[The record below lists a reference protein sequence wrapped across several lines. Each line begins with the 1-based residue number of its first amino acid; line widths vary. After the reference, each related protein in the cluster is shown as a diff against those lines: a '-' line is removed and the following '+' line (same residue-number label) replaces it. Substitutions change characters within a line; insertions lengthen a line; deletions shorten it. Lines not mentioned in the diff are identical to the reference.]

1 MGGQQNKP
9 CCRTCLIGDGGIS
22 LIGAELLCD
31 GRELPKVFIVSSGP
45 VNLDIRPLSPYR
57 KQLLDA
63 IDDLRSKSWS
73 DRQIADHFNL
83 MGLLTPRGHRWLPQ
97 SVFSMRKKREMALAK
112 NGS

>member
-1 MGGQQNKP
+1 
-9 CCRTCLIGDGGIS
+9 
-22 LIGAELLCD
+22 
-31 GRELPKVFIVSSGP
+31 

-63 IDDLRSKSWS
+63 IDDLRIKSWS

-83 MGLLTPRGHRWLPQ
+83 IGLLTPRGHRWLPQ

-112 NGS
+112 NGSVKDVTNRIVPPPPFRGLLPTDKYGTLKD

>member
-9 CCRTCLIGDGGIS
+9 CCRTCLFSHGGVS
-22 LIGAELLCD
+22 LIGAELLCH
-31 GRELPKVFIVSSGP
+31 GRELPKFLIVSSGP

-63 IDDLRSKSWS
+63 IDDLRIKSWS

-83 MGLLTPRGHRWLPQ
+83 IGLLTPRGHRWLPQ
-97 SVFSMRKKREMALAK
+97 SVFSLRKKWEMGLAK
-112 NGS
+112 IG

>member
-1 MGGQQNKP
+1 VGGQQNKP
-9 CCRTCLIGDGGIS
+9 CCRTCLFSHGGVS

-31 GRELPKVFIVSSGP
+31 GRDLPKVFIVSCGP

-63 IDDLRSKSWS
+63 IDALRIKSWS

-83 MGLLTPRGHRWLPQ
+83 MGWLTPRGHRWLPQ
-97 SVFSMRKKREMALAK
+97 SVFSMRKKRAMALAVI
-112 NGS
+112 G